1 MGLLL
6 AFLGVLMLYGRQ
18 VSGAYAREV
27 PIDLSI
33 GALPG
38 YAALS
43 LARCLA
49 AFMLSLIF
57 TLVWGSIAAHSR
69 RAERV
74 MIPALDILQTIPV
87 LSFLP
92 PVTLAL
98 ITLIPGS
105 EIGLELACILMIFTG
120 QAWNMAFGFYQA
132 IRSLPPSLYEVARV
146 NRFGAMRTFFRI
158 ELPGS
163 TLALIYNSMMSF
175 AGGWFFLTTIE
186 MFTLG
191 NRDFRLT
198 GIGSWLSGMNQAWR

>member
-1 MGLLL
+1 MAVGLVGARNLGQLSRRTPGVGGDVVLVGLLL

-49 AFMLSLIF
+49 AFMLSLLF

-105 EIGLELACILMIFTG
+105 ETGLELACILMIFTG
-120 QAWNMAFGFYQA
+120 QAWNMAIGFYQA
-132 IRSLPPSLYEVARV
+132 IRSLPPSPSEVARV
-146 NRFGAMRTFFRI
+146 NRCGALRTSVRI
-158 ELPGS
+158 ALPG
-163 TLALIYNSMMSF
+163 
-175 AGGWFFLTTIE
+175 
-186 MFTLG
+186 
-191 NRDFRLT
+191 
-198 GIGSWLSGMNQAWR
+198 